1 MFLVVMLVCIDD
13 RFTTSTVVSRGEHA
27 AYEFIKPIL
36 EEHIYCRK
44 IMNKHFN
51 KNLVMAEEKENSFQ
65 EINVGFVKKL
75 LIMMMKRLEIII
87 TLLVNLEEQHI
98 GIVT

>member
-1 MFLVVMLVCIDD
+1 
-13 RFTTSTVVSRGEHA
+13 
-27 AYEFIKPIL
+27 
-36 EEHIYCRK
+36 
-44 IMNKHFN
+44 MNKHFN